1 MSDHPAAAAR
11 ATRVP
16 DGYAPAARLD
26 ALDDGALLGVSVG
39 GRALCLARAG
49 DEVTALE
56 DRCSHSAF
64 PLSAG
69 DLLPDGTVRCSWH
82 GARFDRRTGA
92 VREGPA
98 CDPVAPYPV
107 LVVDDVVYVR
117 AGA

>member
-1 MSDHPAAAAR
+1 MDAAL
-11 ATRVP
+11 VP
-16 DGYAPAARLD
+16 PGYAPAARLD
-26 ALDDGALLGVSVG
+26 ALADGALLAVSVG
-39 GRALCLARAG
+39 DRALCLARDG
-49 DEVTALE
+49 DDAIALD

-69 DLLPDGTVRCSWH
+69 DLLPDGTVRCAWH

-98 CDPVAPYPV
+98 CDPVAPHSV

-117 AGA
+117 VGA

>member
-1 MSDHPAAAAR
+1 VSEIVNAALPPA
-11 ATRVP
+11 P
-16 DGYAPAARLD
+16 PGYAPAARLD
-26 ALDDGALLGVSVG
+26 EIADGALLGVSVG
-39 GRALCLARAG
+39 GRAVCLARAG

-56 DRCSHSAF
+56 DACSHSAF

-69 DLLPDGTVRCSWH
+69 DLLPDGTVRCGWH

-98 CDPVAPYPV
+98 CDPVVSYPV

-117 AGA
+117 VGA